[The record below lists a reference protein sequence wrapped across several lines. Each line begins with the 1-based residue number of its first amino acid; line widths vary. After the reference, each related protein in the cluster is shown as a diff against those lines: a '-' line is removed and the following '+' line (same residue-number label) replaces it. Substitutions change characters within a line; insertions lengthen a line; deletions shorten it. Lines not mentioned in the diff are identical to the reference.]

1 MKFLIYQLNKLYRY
15 SDLIINL
22 QKTMKNI
29 FLLLLVS
36 IAVFSCNEQG
46 STSVATDSAATVS
59 TEIAAAANAQ
69 EATENYPAEIIG
81 SFSGQQVSYNLKNK
95 DGNDM
100 IIRGNLVTV
109 PGYAVN
115 FTLNNN
121 GTVEFIQQAAGV
133 GRVYY
138 NGSFKVLENSGTN
151 IQVQCDVST
160 SDKTS
165 NPTYILNF
173 DKSTNEITCSGGNS
187 EPIIVLTRSGNSA
200 SNEQSQGGNGDQL
213 SESQNQSPDGIYI
226 YSDNSVNIRIAIN
239 GNRWRGKTTIIS
251 GFGADNDN
259 QNAQY
264 DNGVVNGTTLFDES
278 GYVEIGHV
286 NGRTLTTS
294 ISNQSVTLRKQ

>member
-1 MKFLIYQLNKLYRY
+1 M
-15 SDLIINL
+15 
-22 QKTMKNI
+22 
-29 FLLLLVS
+29 VS
-36 IAVFSCNEQG
+36 VAIFSCNEQG
-46 STSVATDSAATVS
+46 ATANATDSATSVS
-59 TEIAAAANAQ
+59 TELAAPASDQAT
-69 EATENYPAEIIG
+69 TENYPSEIIG

-100 IIRGNLVTV
+100 IIRGNPVTV

-138 NGSFKVLENSGTN
+138 NGSFKVLENSASN

-173 DKSTNEITCSGGNS
+173 DKSTNEITCSGGNG
-187 EPIIVLTRSGNSA
+187 EPIISLTRSGNSA
-200 SNEQSQGGNGDQL
+200 SGEQNQGGNGDQL
-213 SESQNQSPDGIYI
+213 NESQNQSPDGIYV
-226 YSDNSVNIRIAIN
+226 YADNSVNIRIAIN
-239 GNRWRGKTTIIS
+239 GNRWRGKTMIIS
-251 GFGADNDN
+251 GFGAENDN

-264 DNGVVNGTTLFDES
+264 DNGVVNGTTLFDAS

-286 NGRTLTTS
+286 NGRNLTTT
-294 ISNQSVTLRKQ
+294 ISDQSVTLRKQ

>member
-1 MKFLIYQLNKLYRY
+1 MNNKFI
-15 SDLIINL
+15 
-22 QKTMKNI
+22 
-29 FLLLLVS
+29 LLLVS
-36 IAVFSCNEQG
+36 IAIFSCNDQG
-46 STSVATDSAATVS
+46 SSAVATDSIEMTTAETSARAIT
-59 TEIAAAANAQ
+59 Q
-69 EATENYPAEIIG
+69 EANSNYPAEIIG

-100 IIRGNLVTV
+100 IIRGNPVAV

-115 FTLNNN
+115 FTLSNN

-173 DKSTNEITCSGGNS
+173 DKSTNEVTCSGGNG
-187 EPIIVLTRSGNSA
+187 EPLIGLTRSGNSA
-200 SNEQSQGGNGDQL
+200 SSDQSQGGNSDPL
-213 SESQNQSPDGIYI
+213 SKSQNQSPDGIYI
-226 YSDNSVNIRIAIN
+226 YADNSVNIRIAIN
-239 GNRWRGKTTIIS
+239 GNRWRGKTMIIS
-251 GFGADNDN
+251 GFGAENDN

-286 NGRTLTTS
+286 NGRNLTTT

>member
-1 MKFLIYQLNKLYRY
+1 MINKFLL
-15 SDLIINL
+15 
-22 QKTMKNI
+22 
-29 FLLLLVS
+29 FLVT
-36 IAVFSCNEQG
+36 IALFSCNDQG
-46 STSVATDSAATVS
+46 STATATDTAATAS
-59 TEIAAAANAQ
+59 TEMAAMASGQ
-69 EATENYPAEIIG
+69 ATSENYPAEIIG

-100 IIRGNLVTV
+100 IIRGNPVSV

-138 NGSFKVLENSGTN
+138 NGNFKVLENSASG

-173 DKSTNEITCSGGNS
+173 DKSTNEINCSGGNG
-187 EPIIVLTRSGNSA
+187 EPIIALTRSGNSA
-200 SNEQSQGGNGDQL
+200 SGEQNQGGNGDQL
-213 SESQNQSPDGIYI
+213 SENQNQSPDGIYV
-226 YSDNSVNIRIAIN
+226 YADNSVNIRIAIN
-239 GNRWRGKTTIIS
+239 GNRWRGKTMIIS
-251 GFGADNDN
+251 GFGAENDN

-264 DNGVVNGTTLFDES
+264 DNGVVNGTTLFDAS

-286 NGRTLTTS
+286 NGRNLMTT
-294 ISNQSVTLRKQ
+294 ISDQSVTLRKQ

>member
-1 MKFLIYQLNKLYRY
+1 MKKYFLV
-15 SDLIINL
+15 
-22 QKTMKNI
+22 
-29 FLLLLVS
+29 LLLA
-36 IAVFSCNEQG
+36 IAIFSCSDQG
-46 STSVATDSAATVS
+46 SSAVATDTTAMASAETL
-59 TEIAAAANAQ
+59 AAASTQ
-69 EATENYPAEIIG
+69 ETTSNYPTEIIG

-100 IIRGNLVTV
+100 IIRGNPVTV

-115 FTLNNN
+115 FTLSNN

-138 NGSFKVLENSGTN
+138 NGSFKVLENSGAN

-173 DKSTNEITCSGGNS
+173 DKSTNEITCSGGNG
-187 EPIIVLTRSGNSA
+187 EPLIALTRSGNSA
-200 SNEQSQGGNGDQL
+200 SSEQSQGGNSDQL

-226 YSDNSVNIRIAIN
+226 YADNSVNIRIAIN
-239 GNRWRGKTTIIS
+239 GNRWRGKTMIIS

-286 NGRTLTTS
+286 NGRSLTTT

>member
-1 MKFLIYQLNKLYRY
+1 MKNKFLA
-15 SDLIINL
+15 
-22 QKTMKNI
+22 
-29 FLLLLVS
+29 LLVFIS
-36 IAVFSCNEQG
+36 MFSCNEQG
-46 STSVATDSAATVS
+46 ATSIATASTAQGTTETIAPTS
-59 TEIAAAANAQ
+59 TQ
-69 EATENYPAEIIG
+69 EATTNFPAEIIG

-100 IIRGNLVTV
+100 IIRGNPVTV
-109 PGYAVN
+109 PGYSVN
-115 FTLNNN
+115 FSLSNN
-121 GTVEFIQQAAGV
+121 GTVEFIQQAPGV

-138 NGSFKVLENSGTN
+138 SGNFKVLENSGAN

-165 NPTYILNF
+165 NPTYVLNF

-187 EPIIVLTRSGNSA
+187 EPLIALTRSGNSA
-200 SNEQSQGGNGDQL
+200 TSQQSQGSNGDEL
-213 SESQNQSPDGIYI
+213 SENQNQSPDGIYI
-226 YSDNSVNIRIAIN
+226 YADNSVNIRIAIN
-239 GNRWRGKTTIIS
+239 GNRWRGKTMIIS

-286 NGRTLTTS
+286 NGRSLTTT

>member
-1 MKFLIYQLNKLYRY
+1 MKKYFLA
-15 SDLIINL
+15 
-22 QKTMKNI
+22 
-29 FLLLLVS
+29 LLVS
-36 IAVFSCNEQG
+36 IAIISCDQQG
-46 STSVATDSAATVS
+46 SNTVATDSAVQVS
-59 TEIAAAANAQ
+59 AETPAAASSQ
-69 EATENYPAEIIG
+69 ETTPNYPAEIIG

-95 DGNDM
+95 DGNEL
-100 IIRGNLVTV
+100 IIKGNPVSV
-109 PGYAVN
+109 PGYSVN
-115 FTLNNN
+115 FTLSNN
-121 GTVEFIQQAAGV
+121 GTVEFIQQAPGV

-138 NGSFKVLENSGTN
+138 TGNFKVLENSGAN

-173 DKSTNEITCSGGNS
+173 DKSTNEITCSGGNG
-187 EPIIVLTRSGNSA
+187 EPTIVLTSAGNATTNS
-200 SNEQSQGGNGDQL
+200 QRQGGNGNEL

-264 DNGVVNGTTLFDES
+264 DNGVVNGTTLLDES

-286 NGRTLTTS
+286 NGRSLTTN

>member
-1 MKFLIYQLNKLYRY
+1 MKNKFLVY
-15 SDLIINL
+15 
-22 QKTMKNI
+22 
-29 FLLLLVS
+29 LLFLVS
-36 IAVFSCNEQG
+36 VAIFSCNEQG
-46 STSVATDSAATVS
+46 STAIATDSAATTTAETAS
-59 TEIAAAANAQ
+59 PIGDQ

-109 PGYAVN
+109 QGYAVN
-115 FTLNNN
+115 FTLNNK

-138 NGSFKVLENSGTN
+138 NGSFKVLENSETN

-187 EPIIVLTRSGNSA
+187 EPIISLIRSVNSS
-200 SNEQSQGGNGDQL
+200 SNEQSQGGNGDPL

>member
-1 MKFLIYQLNKLYRY
+1 MKNKFLV
-15 SDLIINL
+15 
-22 QKTMKNI
+22 
-29 FLLLLVS
+29 FLLS
-36 IAVFSCNEQG
+36 IAMFSCNDQG
-46 STSVATDSAATVS
+46 SSTVATDSTTMTSAETSAPAS
-59 TEIAAAANAQ
+59 TQ
-69 EATENYPAEIIG
+69 ETTSNYPAEIIG

-100 IIRGNLVTV
+100 IIRGNPVTV

-121 GTVEFIQQAAGV
+121 GTVAFIQQAAGV

-138 NGSFKVLENSGTN
+138 NGSFKVLENSGAN

-165 NPTYILNF
+165 NPTYILNY
-173 DKSTNEITCSGGNS
+173 DKSTNQITCSGGNS
-187 EPIIVLTRSGNSA
+187 EPIIDLTRSGNSS
-200 SNEQSQGGNGDQL
+200 SNEQNQSGNVDQL
-213 SESQNQSPDGIYI
+213 SESQNQSSDGIYV
-226 YSDNSVNIRIAIN
+226 YSDNSVNIRISIS
-239 GNRWRGKTTIIS
+239 GNRWRGKTMIIS

-264 DNGVVNGTTLFDES
+264 DNGVVNGTTLFDAS

-286 NGRTLTTS
+286 NGRSLTTT
-294 ISNQSVTLRKQ
+294 ISDQSVTLRRQ

>member
-1 MKFLIYQLNKLYRY
+1 MKIKF
-15 SDLIINL
+15 
-22 QKTMKNI
+22 
-29 FLLLLVS
+29 FALLLS
-36 IAVFSCNEQG
+36 IAMFSCNDQG
-46 STSVATDSAATVS
+46 SSAVATDSTAMTSAETSATTS
-59 TEIAAAANAQ
+59 TQ
-69 EATENYPAEIIG
+69 ETTSNYPAEIIG

-100 IIRGNLVTV
+100 IIRGNPVTV

-115 FTLNNN
+115 FTLSSN

-138 NGSFKVLENSGTN
+138 NGSFKVLENSGSN

-173 DKSTNEITCSGGNS
+173 DKSTNEITCSGGNG
-187 EPIIVLTRSGNSA
+187 EPLILLTRSGNSA
-200 SNEQSQGGNGDQL
+200 SSNRNQVGNSDQL

-226 YSDNSVNIRIAIN
+226 YADNSVNIRIAIN
-239 GNRWRGKTTIIS
+239 GNRWRGKTMIIS

-264 DNGVVNGTTLFDES
+264 DNGVVNGNTLFDES
-278 GYVEIGHV
+278 GYVEIGRV
-286 NGRTLTTS
+286 NGRNLTTT

>member
-1 MKFLIYQLNKLYRY
+1 
-15 SDLIINL
+15 
-22 QKTMKNI
+22 MKNKFFV
-29 FLLLLVS
+29 FLVT
-36 IAVFSCNEQG
+36 IATFSCNEQG
-46 STSVATDSAATVS
+46 ATSAATDSTAQTTTETAAPAS
-59 TEIAAAANAQ
+59 AQ
-69 EATENYPAEIIG
+69 DATENYPAEIIG

-100 IIRGNLVTV
+100 IIRGNPVTV
-109 PGYAVN
+109 PGYSVN

-121 GTVEFIQQAAGV
+121 GSVEFIQQAAGV

-138 NGSFKVLENSGTN
+138 NGSFKVLENSGAN

-187 EPIIVLTRSGNSA
+187 EPIIALTRSGNSA
-200 SNEQSQGGNGDQL
+200 SSEQSQGGNSDQL

-239 GNRWRGKTTIIS
+239 GNRWRGKTMIIS

-264 DNGVVNGTTLFDES
+264 DNGVVNGTTLFDAS

-286 NGRTLTTS
+286 NGRNLTTT
-294 ISNQSVTLRKQ
+294 ISDQSVTLRKQ